1 MSMFFHL
8 FVSLHA
14 HKLARSRT
22 TIPIILMSFIF
33 LFLFPKIKATTSWVV
48 AVLLVHS
55 PPVLVALVHAVVG
68 CKKSDVV
75 GVIFKLLTQPFIR
88 RERIK
93 CKQRGKQV
101 HAVIKPLITLANWCV
116 VQSPRKLGDIKN
128 YNVSNHPAM
137 HIMMINASG

>member
-1 MSMFFHL
+1 MFHF
-8 FVSLHA
+8 
-14 HKLARSRT
+14 
-22 TIPIILMSFIF
+22 PEIIT
-33 LFLFPKIKATTSWVV
+33 ATPWVV

-88 RERIK
+88 RKRIK
-93 CKQRGKQV
+93 RKQRGKQV
-101 HAVIKPLITLANWCV
+101 HALVKPLITLANWCV
-116 VQSPRKLGDIKN
+116 VQRPCELGHIKN

-137 HIMMINASG
+137 HMIMINASG